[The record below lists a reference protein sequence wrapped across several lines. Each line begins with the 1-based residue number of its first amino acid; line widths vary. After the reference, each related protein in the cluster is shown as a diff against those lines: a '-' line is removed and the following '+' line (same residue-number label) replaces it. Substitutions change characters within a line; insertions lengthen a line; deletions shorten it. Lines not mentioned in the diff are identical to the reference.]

1 MRGGFDGIMLHFAHG
16 WLPHDFLS
24 PLSNHRTD
32 EFGGSVE
39 NRCRFPLMILKAV
52 REAVGDDIII
62 ELRLN
67 GSDDLEGGITP
78 EDAAQQV
85 LIFQE
90 YADMIHISCGTR
102 IDVTSRTTQMP
113 TSFFPGAHNAYAS
126 EIVKN
131 TPGVKIPIGTVGG
144 IYDAAT
150 AEEVLAKGQA
160 DYVLTARSAIADPDF
175 LIKVREGREEDIR
188 PCLRCDLCL
197 DHGRRKSKFVG
208 KELVM
213 ASDVSFDRRCAVNPL
228 GMQGATKKRIPAPS
242 RSKQVAIIGGGVAG
256 MNAALSAADRG
267 HKVVLY
273 EKTDKLGGQALL
285 SDGMWFKKEMKLY
298 HEWLERQI
306 KKHPNIYIM
315 MNTTATREMI
325 EQSDPDAVIVAV
337 GAEQVM
343 PPIPGIEKATMSF
356 DVFGNEDKLGK
367 KVVIIG
373 GGSIGCELSIHLS
386 GMGHECTVIEMTHF
400 LCGNEELTLRLST
413 LQFMEKNQVVTLLD
427 TKVTKIEENGVY
439 IEDENG
445 NCSLVEADSVI
456 ISTGTKAKA
465 TERDQF
471 IDVAFDVI
479 NIGDCKRAS
488 DIAHAVESGYDAGLI
503 L

>member
-1 MRGGFDGIMLHFAHG
+1 M
-16 WLPHDFLS
+16 
-24 PLSNHRTD
+24 
-32 EFGGSVE
+32 
-39 NRCRFPLMILKAV
+39 
-52 REAVGDDIII
+52 
-62 ELRLN
+62 
-67 GSDDLEGGITP
+67 
-78 EDAAQQV
+78 
-85 LIFQE
+85 
-90 YADMIHISCGTR
+90 
-102 IDVTSRTTQMP
+102 
-113 TSFFPGAHNAYAS
+113 
-126 EIVKN
+126 
-131 TPGVKIPIGTVGG
+131 
-144 IYDAAT
+144 
-150 AEEVLAKGQA
+150 AKGQA

-228 GMQGATKKRIPAPS
+228 GMQGATKKRIPAPT
-242 RSKQVAIIGGGVAG
+242 RSKQVAVIGGGVAG

-285 SDGMWFKKEMKLY
+285 SDGMWFKREMKLY
-298 HEWLERQI
+298 HEWLERQV

-315 MNTTATREMI
+315 MNTSVTREMM

-337 GAEQVM
+337 GAEQMV
-343 PPIPGIEKATMSF
+343 PPIPGVEKATMSF
-356 DVFGNEDKLGK
+356 DVFGNEEKLGE

-386 GMGHECTVIEMTHF
+386 GMGRKCTVVEMTHF

-413 LQFMEKNQVVTLLD
+413 LQFMEKNQVTTLLD
-427 TKVTKIEENGVY
+427 TKVTKIEDNGIY

-445 NCSLVEADSVI
+445 NCSFVEADSII

-465 TERDQF
+465 AERDQF

-479 NIGDCKRAS
+479 NIGDCKHAS